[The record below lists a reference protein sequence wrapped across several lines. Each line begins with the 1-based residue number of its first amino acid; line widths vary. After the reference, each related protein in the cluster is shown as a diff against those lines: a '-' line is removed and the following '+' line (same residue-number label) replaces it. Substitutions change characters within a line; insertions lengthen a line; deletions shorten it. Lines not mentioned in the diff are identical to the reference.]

1 MKITKKTLT
10 KAVLPLLTPERVEY
24 IVQNI
29 PTYPLEK
36 QVLNMTVGEFLECC
50 QPEYTE
56 RLLAEPL
63 AYKAFGRVAQLRK
76 ELAQVQAFIK
86 KFDIPMSADEKAASA
101 GIEWVD
107 ASVRMCLDAIRW
119 GIVNP
124 SEGEEML
131 EAAERVKLTTWLA
144 TMQDNACKAQFERN
158 MAKIRERAMKA
169 KGGRK

>member
-1 MKITKKTLT
+1 MKITRTTKT
-10 KAVLPLLTPERVEY
+10 KSILPLLNPERVEY

-29 PTYPLEK
+29 PPYPLDR
-36 QVLNMTVGEFLECC
+36 QVLNMSLGEFLEVC
-50 QPEYTE
+50 QPEYME

-76 ELAQVQAFIK
+76 ELQQVQNFLK
-86 KFDIPMSADEKAASA
+86 KFDMPMSADEKAASS

-107 ASVRMCLDAIRW
+107 ASVRMCIDAIKW

-124 SEGEEML
+124 TAGEDML

-144 TMQDNACKAQFERN
+144 AMQDNACKAMFERN
-158 MAKIRERAMKA
+158 MAKIREKQMKV